1 MKAKDRTPFL
11 QVADAVSQQISSFP
25 KGAVS
30 VLMGESFGGLL
41 ALYVASTANAAPNR
55 RCKYY
60 HTFMYAYFKK

>member
-1 MKAKDRTPFL
+1 MKANDRTPFL

-25 KGAVS
+25 TGTVS

-55 RCKYY
+55 KC
-60 HTFMYAYFKK
+60 